1 MKFTKEVYYAIHL
14 FSKFFLSLDI
24 MLGIIFIKLVLFNQ
38 AAILRLEI
46 TLLCIVLLALSNS
59 LPLAKLIEQRN

>member
-14 FSKFFLSLDI
+14 FSKIFLSLDI

>member
-1 MKFTKEVYYAIHL
+1 
-14 FSKFFLSLDI
+14 